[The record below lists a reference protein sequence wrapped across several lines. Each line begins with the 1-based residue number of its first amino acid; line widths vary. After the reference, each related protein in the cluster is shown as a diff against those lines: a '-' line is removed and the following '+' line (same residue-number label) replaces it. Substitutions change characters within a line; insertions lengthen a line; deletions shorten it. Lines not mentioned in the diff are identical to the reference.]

1 MTEGTATRTA
11 KGASQSESNQLVAW
25 QTRLLP
31 FTISILVAL
40 TVLACVANVYQ
51 VYNVQKHMTDVET
64 DLGDLVKT
72 EFATPQNNGERLAIA
87 RWKTAATL
95 ESNALHSR
103 YHQANL
109 LLITRVYI
117 IFLGFTTGLVMAMV
131 GAAFIL
137 SKLRERPSEASVS
150 GSGLSAALTSS
161 SPGLMLAFFG
171 TLLMVVTIVAK
182 VDIRV
187 TDEPLYFS
195 ESSDTSNLFI
205 PGTANTTSSTDQIA
219 NQLVNKLKKD
229 QKK

>member
-11 KGASQSESNQLVAW
+11 KEASQRERNQLVAW

-31 FTISILVAL
+31 FTISIVVAL
-40 TVLACVANVYQ
+40 TVFACVANVCQ
-51 VYNVQKHMTDVET
+51 VYNVQKHMTEVET
-64 DLGDLVKT
+64 DLGDLVQT
-72 EFATPQNNGERLAIA
+72 EFAAPQTNGERLAIA
-87 RWKTAATL
+87 RWKTAAIL

-182 VDIRV
+182 VDIHV

-195 ESSDTSNLFI
+195 ESSDTSNLLI
-205 PGTANTTSSTDQIA
+205 PGTANATSSTDQIA
-219 NQLVNKLKKD
+219 NQLLNKLNKD

>member
-1 MTEGTATRTA
+1 MTEGTAARPA
-11 KGASQSESNQLVAW
+11 RVASQGESKQLVAW

-31 FTISILVAL
+31 FTISTLVAL
-40 TVLACVANVYQ
+40 TVFACAANVYQ
-51 VYNVQKHMTDVET
+51 VYIVQKHMTEVET
-64 DLGDLVKT
+64 DLDSLLKT
-72 EFATPQNNGERLAIA
+72 EFAAPQNNSERLAIA
-87 RWKTAATL
+87 RWKTAVTL
-95 ESNALHSR
+95 ESSALHSR

-131 GAAFIL
+131 GAVFIL
-137 SKLRERPSEASVS
+137 SKLREGSSEARVD
-150 GSGLSAALTSS
+150 GSGWSAALTSS

-182 VDIRV
+182 VDIHV

-195 ESSDTSNLFI
+195 ESLDTSNLLT
-205 PGTANTTSSTDQIA
+205 PGPASSTSSTDQIA
-219 NQLVNKLKKD
+219 NQLLNKLNKG